1 MTAKG
6 EKIVSDIQKLL
17 NKGIVERSA
26 LMSKI
31 VQKSPMCSR
40 QFGRYLNIARKRNT
54 ELTRKVETTL
64 ANTYIATEAEALK
77 NGLKSKFQRVMEK
90 QTDVDRLR
98 KLAKDGMVDDVYFTR
113 EGKPKDFKRKMTAT
127 EIAQVLK
134 HASAI
139 EAEISKIMD
148 DYPVQKHQVQAQ
160 VIHVTVANE
169 NDTEDADYT
178 IPEVEW
184 YD

>member
-1 MTAKG
+1 MTVKA
-6 EKIVSDIQKLL
+6 EKHVKDIQSLL
-17 NKGIVERSA
+17 NKGVIERG
-26 LMSKI
+26 KI
-31 VQKSPMCSR
+31 FAKICEKSQINKR
-40 QFGRYLNIARKRNT
+40 TFDTYLAIARQRNK
-54 ELTRKVETTL
+54 ELAQKAETTI
-64 ANTYIATEAEALK
+64 ANTYIATETEALK

-90 QTDVDRLR
+90 QADVDRLR

-169 NDTEDADYT
+169 NETEDADYT
-178 IPEVEW
+178 IPEVE
-184 YD
+184 

>member
-1 MTAKG
+1 MTVKA
-6 EKIVSDIQKLL
+6 EKIVVEIQKLL
-17 NKGIVERSA
+17 NKGIVDTPA
-26 LMSKI
+26 ILSKLKKNVNVTPRTI
-31 VQKSPMCSR
+31 Y
-40 QFGRYLNIARKRNT
+40 RYLDIARQRNA
-54 ELTRKVETTL
+54 ELTKKVETTL

-169 NDTEDADYT
+169 NETEDADYT
-178 IPEVEW
+178 IPEVE
-184 YD
+184 

>member
-26 LMSKI
+26 LMAQIGKKCQVSTRSFI
-31 VQKSPMCSR
+31 
-40 QFGRYLNIARKRNT
+40 RYLDIARQRNK
-54 ELTRKVETTL
+54 ELTHKAEMTI

-169 NDTEDADYT
+169 NETEDADYT
-178 IPEVEW
+178 IPEVE
-184 YD
+184 